1 MFRSKAALVVLAV
14 LAVGAC
20 GGGEATQASAARSDP
35 GSQKTVGPIGPS
47 LGEKAPVVES
57 AALTTTGEV
66 AIVARATS
74 ADGQTSLFGQC
85 DPTRFANFGIEMKS
99 DKYARIEVTLTSAKP
114 IPTGATGETRLPVL
128 DVTFTTPSYDQ
139 QVFRGP
145 GTLTLTRHDASPGA
159 RRMVGTMSGQGL
171 KRSGGEGTLDAT
183 FEFDLAFS
191 CGVTQ

>member
-20 GGGEATQASAARSDP
+20 GGGEARQASAAKSDP
-35 GSQKTVGPIGPS
+35 GGQKTVGPFGPS
-47 LGEKAPVVES
+47 LGEKAPVVDS
-57 AALTTTGEV
+57 ASLTTTGEV
-66 AIVARATS
+66 AIVTRATS

-85 DPTRFANFGIEMKS
+85 DPTRFANFGVEMKS

-114 IPTGATGETRLPVL
+114 IPTGTTGEFRLPVL

-145 GTLTLTRHDASPGA
+145 GTLTLTRHDASSRA
-159 RRMVGTMSGQGL
+159 RRMVGTMSGQAL
-171 KRSGGEGTLDAT
+171 KRSGGGGTLDAT

-191 CGVTQ
+191 CGVTP